1 MAMHVSTR
9 RWQDRLI
16 FLIGLWLFVSPI
28 VFGYPSE
35 SAPAINAYI
44 AGLIMAILAAF
55 DLYQTHVWAVVLN
68 ILVGVW
74 TMASPWLIGTVG
86 DQMMTTSLVASGVAT
101 VVLGLW
107 EMRSDPELHRQW
119 TKSGAAG

>member
-1 MAMHVSTR
+1 MAMQVSTR

-16 FLIGLWLFVSPI
+16 FLIGLWLFVSPM

-35 SAPAINAYI
+35 SATAINAYT

-55 DLYQTHVWAVVLN
+55 DLYKTHVWAVVLN

-74 TMASPWLIGTVG
+74 TAASPWIVGT
-86 DQMMTTSLVASGVAT
+86 DNRSMTISLLASGIT
-101 VVLGLW
+101 TIVLGLW

>member
-1 MAMHVSTR
+1 MAMQVSTR

-16 FLIGLWLFVSPI
+16 FLIGLWLFVSPM

-35 SAPAINAYI
+35 SSTAINAYA

-55 DLYQTHVWAVVLN
+55 DLYKTHVWAVVLN

-74 TMASPWLIGTVG
+74 TAASPWIVGT
-86 DQMMTTSLVASGVAT
+86 DNRSMTISLLASGAAT
-101 VVLGLW
+101 IVLGLW

-119 TKSGAAG
+119 TKSGATG